1 MMFCVSYAFLVFCR
15 LLKENCGLKV
25 KNAKFKGKATKRQK
39 ALVLT
44 IDIPC
49 PNGHGLGPSWAALK
63 CTHAQS
69 QVSSAW
75 ALCFRRKN
83 PGLSAV
89 TTSMVNQLTNN

>member
-44 IDIPC
+44 IDILVQMDMGSGPV
-49 PNGHGLGPSWAALK
+49 GL
-63 CTHAQS
+63 C
-69 QVSSAW
+69 SSAPMPK
-75 ALCFRRKN
+75 AKLAAQGRCVSGGKT
-83 PGLSAV
+83 LA
-89 TTSMVNQLTNN
+89 